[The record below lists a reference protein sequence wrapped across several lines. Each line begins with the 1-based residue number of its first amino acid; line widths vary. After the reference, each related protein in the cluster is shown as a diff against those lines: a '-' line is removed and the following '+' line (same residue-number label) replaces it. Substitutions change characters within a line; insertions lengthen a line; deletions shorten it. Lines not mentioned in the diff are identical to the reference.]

1 MEQFVFF
8 VIVVLSIFSNRPHLV
23 NMSIEISASVPKYVQ
38 VLNEHPTKYPK
49 VFRQHRDTDH
59 SPEDRLMAD
68 KNLTISDKLAFLDML
83 HQPDKKSTDEVAHSN
98 NGDHT
103 DRSRRS
109 FTNADSLSNND
120 DYVVDD
126 NDGNDVDDDDEV
138 DNSPDDWNKLIESN
152 HRQRS
157 AW

>member
-1 MEQFVFF
+1 
-8 VIVVLSIFSNRPHLV
+8 
-23 NMSIEISASVPKYVQ
+23 
-38 VLNEHPTKYPK
+38 
-49 VFRQHRDTDH
+49 
-59 SPEDRLMAD
+59 
-68 KNLTISDKLAFLDML
+68 ML

-120 DYVVDD
+120 DYVDD